1 MKLTRILLAA
11 AVLLVPL
18 AARTLWFYQ
27 GIYTPAQPILTP
39 DYESLQPPQ
48 APLSTP
54 IPPRPASDSAAERPQ
69 ANLLVD
75 FTHGN
80 WVSLKELEALTQP
93 FEALGG
99 RTVLS
104 TDPYTFAEQLKNA
117 DAYLSAAATMPF
129 TAQEAQLLSS
139 FVQRGGRLAVIC
151 DPTRSYASSPTTDPM
166 LDLSSCTASANLLLQ
181 PFDLAFADDYL
192 YNLEENDGN
201 FRHLILTDIQ
211 DSPLTQGVQQVIFYA
226 AHSLKSSP
234 QPLLRTSPTTRS
246 SLTDAPDQSV
256 VASLDSS
263 GQVLAVGDLSFLQA
277 PNHLMADNQQ
287 WIAGIAGFLA
297 GGQRQRTLA
306 EYPYIFQRPVTL
318 LVPANQTLKQG
329 FITILGAAQRQLAL
343 LNLPLTTAAQP
354 VEGSDTLIF
363 GLYQNYEQLAPYLAA
378 FDLEINLQSGG
389 GILPPGLTSTPT
401 EEAAPPAGTDITPT
415 PSPELSLEDLLD
427 SLGSSSANANADTVT
442 IPGLGSVETASIGLV
457 LYQTQP
463 SGNTL
468 ILLAATEEGLSE
480 LANLLTSQGLSTCA
494 VQDNVAVCPL
504 SSSSSFGQG

>member
-54 IPPRPASDSAAERPQ
+54 LPPNPSSPAAAERPQ
-69 ANLLVD
+69 TNLLVD

-104 TDPYTFAEQLKNA
+104 TDPYAFAEQLKSA
-117 DAYLSAAATMPF
+117 DAYLTAAATLPF
-129 TAQEAQLLSS
+129 SAQEAQLLTN

-151 DPTRSYASSPTTDPM
+151 DPTRGYTSSPTTDALM
-166 LDLSSCTASANLLLQ
+166 ALSSCTASANLLLQ
-181 PFDLAFADDYL
+181 PFDVAFADDYL

-246 SLTDAPDQSV
+246 SLTDAPAQSV
-256 VASLDSS
+256 AASLDAS
-263 GQVLAVGDLSFLQA
+263 GQVLAIGDLSFLQA
-277 PNHLMADNQQ
+277 PNNLMADNQQ

-297 GGQRQRTLA
+297 GSQCQRTLA

-318 LVPANQTLKQG
+318 LVPADQTLTNG
-329 FITILGAAQRQLAL
+329 FITTLGAAQRQLAL

-354 VEGSDTLIF
+354 VEGSDTLIL
-363 GLYQNYEQLAPYLAA
+363 GVYEDYEKLAPYLAA

-389 GILPPGLTSTPT
+389 GMPPILT
-401 EEAAPPAGTDITPT
+401 EEAARPAETKTAPT
-415 PSPELSLEDLLD
+415 PGPELSLEDLLGSLQTPSASAD
-427 SLGSSSANANADTVT
+427 TITIPSLGK
-442 IPGLGSVETASIGLV
+442 IETDAAGLV

-480 LANLLTSQGLSTCA
+480 LANMLTSVGLSTCA
-494 VQDNVAVCPL
+494 VQDNLAVCPL
-504 SSSSSFGQG
+504 TGATSFGQG

>member
-39 DYESLQPPQ
+39 EYESLQPPQ

-54 IPPRPASDSAAERPQ
+54 IPLSPASAAAAERPQ
-69 ANLLVD
+69 TNLLVD

-99 RTVLS
+99 RTLLS
-104 TDPYTFAEQLKNA
+104 TDPYIFAEQLKNT
-117 DAYLSAAATMPF
+117 DTYLTAAATMPF

-139 FVQRGGRLAVIC
+139 FVQRGGRLVVIC
-151 DPTRSYASSPTTDPM
+151 DPTRSYASSSTTDP
-166 LDLSSCTASANLLLQ
+166 LLALSSCTASANLLLQ

-211 DSPLTQGVQQVIFYA
+211 DSPLTQGVRQVIFYA
-226 AHSLKSSP
+226 AHSLQSSP

-246 SLTDAPDQSV
+246 SLTDAPTPSV

-297 GGQRQRTLA
+297 GSQRQPTLA
-306 EYPYIFQRPVTL
+306 EYPYVFQRPVTL
-318 LVPANQTLKQG
+318 LVPADQTLEKG
-329 FITILGAAQRQLAL
+329 FITTLGAAQRQLAL

-354 VEGSDTLIF
+354 VGGSDTLNL
-363 GLYQNYEQLAPYLAA
+363 GPYQDYEKLAPYLAA
-378 FDLEINLQSGG
+378 FNLEINMQSGG
-389 GILPPGLTSTPT
+389 GILPPAPT
-401 EEAAPPAGTDITPT
+401 EEVAPPADTDTAPT
-415 PSPELSLEDLLD
+415 PPPELSPEDLLG
-427 SLGSSSANANADTVT
+427 SLESSSASADTIT
-442 IPGLGSVETASIGLV
+442 IPGLGSVETASTGLV

-480 LANLLTSQGLSTCA
+480 LANMLTSLGLSTCA
-494 VQDNVAVCPL
+494 LQDNIAVCPL
-504 SSSSSFGQG
+504 TGATSFGQG

>member
-27 GIYTPAQPILTP
+27 GTYTPAQPILTP
-39 DYESLQPPQ
+39 EYESLQPPQ

-54 IPPRPASDSAAERPQ
+54 IPLSPASAAAAERPQ
-69 ANLLVD
+69 TNLLVD

-104 TDPYTFAEQLKNA
+104 TDPYAFAEQLKSA
-117 DAYLSAAATMPF
+117 DAYLTAAATLPF
-129 TAQEAQLLSS
+129 SAQEAQLLSS
-139 FVQRGGRLAVIC
+139 FVQRGGRLTVIC
-151 DPTRSYASSPTTDPM
+151 DPTRGYAASPTTDP
-166 LDLSSCTASANLLLQ
+166 LLALSSCTASANLLLQ

-226 AHSLKSSP
+226 AHSLTSSP
-234 QPLLRTSPTTRS
+234 QPLLRTSATTRS
-246 SLTDAPDQSV
+246 SLTDNPAQSV
-256 VASLDSS
+256 VASLDAS
-263 GQVLAVGDLSFLQA
+263 GQVLAVGDLSFLQT
-277 PNHLMADNQQ
+277 PNNLMADNQQ
-287 WIAGIAGFLA
+287 WIAGVAGFLA
-297 GGQRQRTLA
+297 GSQRQRTLA
-306 EYPYIFQRPVTL
+306 EYPYVFQRPVTL
-318 LVPANQTLKQG
+318 VVPKDQTLKQG
-329 FITILGAAQRQLAL
+329 FITTLGATQRQMAL

-354 VEGSDTLIF
+354 VEGSDTLIL
-363 GLYQNYEQLAPYLAA
+363 GLYQDYEKLAPYLAA

-389 GILPPGLTSTPT
+389 GILPPTPT
-401 EEAAPPAGTDITPT
+401 EEAAPPADTDTAPT
-415 PSPELSLEDLLD
+415 PGPELSLEDLLG
-427 SLGSSSANANADTVT
+427 SLETPSASADTIT
-442 IPGLGSVETASIGLV
+442 IPGLGKIETDAAGLV

-480 LANLLTSQGLSTCA
+480 LANMLTSVGLSTCA
-494 VQDNVAVCPL
+494 VQDNIAVCPL
-504 SSSSSFGQG
+504 TGASTFGQG